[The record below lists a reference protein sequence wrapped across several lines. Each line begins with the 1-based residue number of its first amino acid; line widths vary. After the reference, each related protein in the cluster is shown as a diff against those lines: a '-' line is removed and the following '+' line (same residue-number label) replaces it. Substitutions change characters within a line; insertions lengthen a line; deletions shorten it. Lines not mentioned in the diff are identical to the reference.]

1 MVKSRPEHEDRI
13 VSIWLEASKVAHH
26 FIPASYW
33 DEHVEEMRTIYLPS
47 SQTYVYEDQ
56 QTLDI
61 LGFISMI
68 DNYVAA
74 VFVSPGFHR
83 QGIGTV
89 LLDFAKSRYRELDLG
104 VYVKNK
110 KAIAFYT
117 KNGFLPVMQ
126 KLEENTGEMELV
138 MLYRGEKETL
148 VPFHI

>member
-1 MVKSRPEHEDRI
+1 MKRIVKSRPEHEDQI
-13 VSIWLEASKVAHH
+13 VSIWLEASKIAHH

-33 DEHVEEMRTIYLPS
+33 EEHVEEMRTVYLPS
-47 SQTYVYEDQ
+47 SETYVYEDQ

-61 LGFISMI
+61 SGFISMI

-74 VFVSPGFHR
+74 VFVSPGF
-83 QGIGTV
+83 QGQGTGTL

-110 KAIAFYT
+110 EAIAFYT

-126 KLEENTGEMELV
+126 KVEENTGEMELV
-138 MLYRGEKETL
+138 MLYRR
-148 VPFHI
+148 